1 MVRCLLLHAKP
12 SAGPFELTT
21 TDTPAPPTAVWTI
34 FPDLLLAIAAYVL
47 AYRLR
52 FLDERFDAFLVSS
65 FRALPVTVG
74 CQIAALIA
82 SGVYRP
88 RSRYRF
94 VSRLLASVVVGT
106 VAAALMT
113 RMLFGFE
120 GVSRITFL
128 ADATFLAAAAITWR
142 GLYLLWQSSRASHVN
157 LSDEAP
163 LVDRSQDAMSLS
175 ATFLS
180 MVRYRELLK
189 NLVLKDLKLK
199 YRGSIFGF
207 LWSLVNPLIM
217 ITVYTVVFTFIL
229 RVRSEG
235 FAFFVLLGILGWT
248 FFAQAMTMSSGAII
262 DNAALIKSL
271 NFPRAILPTSVVLF
285 NLAQYL
291 LTVVVFLPVMLLV
304 YRAPLT
310 PYMLLFPVFLGLQ
323 ATFTIGVAFILSTA
337 TAFFRDVR
345 HLIDVSLL
353 VLFWATPVVYELR
366 QVPETLR
373 LPIMMSPMS
382 PYIVAYQQLFYYRQP
397 PDATVWFL
405 ATAYALIAIIAGAAT
420 FVSSQARLTEQV

>member
-1 MVRCLLLHAKP
+1 M
-12 SAGPFELTT
+12 TT
-21 TDTPAPPTAVWTI
+21 SDTPAPPTAAWTI
-34 FPDLLLAIAAYVL
+34 LPDLLFGVAAYVL

-52 FLDERFDAFLVSS
+52 FLDARFDTFLASS

-74 CQIAALIA
+74 CQLAALIA
-82 SGVYRP
+82 AGVYRG

-94 VSRLLASVVVGT
+94 VSRLLASVVLGT
-106 VAAALMT
+106 MAAALLT

-142 GLYLLWQSSRASHVN
+142 GIYLLWHSGRPTHGN
-157 LSDEAP
+157 LSEGAP

-235 FAFFVLLGILGWT
+235 FAFFILIGILAWT
-248 FFAQAMTMSSGAII
+248 SFAQAVTMSSGAII

-271 NFPRAILPTSVVLF
+271 NFPRAILPTSAVLF

-291 LTVVVFLPVMLLV
+291 LTVVVFLPMMLV
-304 YRAPLT
+304 IYRAPPT
-310 PYMLLFPVFLGLQ
+310 PYMLLFPIFLALQ
-323 ATFTIGVAFILSTA
+323 VTFTIGLAFLLSTA

-345 HLIDVSLL
+345 HLIEVALL
-353 VLFWATPVVYELR
+353 VLFWTTPIVYELR

-382 PYIVAYQQLFYYRQP
+382 PYIVAYQQLFYYRQA

-405 ATAYALIAIIAGAAT
+405 AMAYALIAVIAGAAT
-420 FVSSQARLTEQV
+420 FVSAQSRLTEQI